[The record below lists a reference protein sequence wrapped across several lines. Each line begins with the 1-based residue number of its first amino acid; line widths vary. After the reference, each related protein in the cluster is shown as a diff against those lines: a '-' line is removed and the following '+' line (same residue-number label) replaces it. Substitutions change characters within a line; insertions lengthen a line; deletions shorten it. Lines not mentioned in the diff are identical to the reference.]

1 MQISKAMSDLMNAQI
16 VNELGA
22 SNQYLQI
29 AAYFEGQA
37 LRKLAKMFEKQ
48 AEEEREHAM
57 KFFHYLNE
65 VGAPVTIAAISAP
78 KTDVASA
85 EESLK
90 MSVAWEKEVTKQ
102 IYAMVELAIQEK
114 DHASNNFLQWFV
126 AEQVEEVS
134 SMENYLAIVQR
145 AGEKNLLMLEAYL
158 SHGE

>member
-16 VNELGA
+16 GNELGA

-29 AAYFEGQA
+29 AAYFEGMA
-37 LRKLAKMFEKQ
+37 LKKLGKLFFKQ

-65 VGAPVTIAAISAP
+65 VGAPVNIPAIAAP
-78 KTDVASA
+78 KYEIKSA
-85 EESLK
+85 EEAFK
-90 MSVAWEKEVTKQ
+90 MAVGWEKEVTGQ
-102 IYAMVELAIQEK
+102 IYAMVDLAIKEK
-114 DHASNNFLQWFV
+114 DHGSNNFLQWFV

-134 SMENYLAIVQR
+134 SMETYLQVVQQ

-158 SHGE
+158 SHGD

>member
-16 VNELGA
+16 GNELGA

-29 AAYFEGQA
+29 AAYFEGMA
-37 LRKLAKMFEKQ
+37 LKKLGKLFVKQ

-57 KFFHYLNE
+57 KFFHYLND
-65 VGAPVTIAAISAP
+65 VGAPVGIPAIAAP
-78 KTDVASA
+78 KYEIKSA
-85 EESLK
+85 EQAFQ
-90 MSVAWEKEVTKQ
+90 MAVGWEKEVTSQ
-102 IYAMVELAIQEK
+102 IYAMVDLAIKEK

-134 SMENYLAIVQR
+134 SMETYLQVVQQ

-158 SHGE
+158 SHGD